1 MPRHRR
7 LTLAGVAAALV
18 LAFSINSASAN
29 KLSVG
34 QTAFRAVWTSLEF
47 LVPLQPTVKC
57 PVTFEGSFH
66 SSTIHKVGNALIG
79 YVTRASVG
87 TCASGGATVL
97 PTAIP
102 WHIVYGDFLGT
113 LPDITEVELG
123 VTGAAIRVQPEG
135 GLGCLF
141 TTPANRVNSY
151 IRIVSEA
158 GGLRMREF
166 IFREATTIPCG
177 GIEIMIRGAG
187 RYYRLGTTNSD
198 IVIALI

>member
-7 LTLAGVAAALV
+7 LALVGVAAALV
-18 LAFSINSASAN
+18 FAFSLSTASAG
-29 KLSVG
+29 KLSMG

-66 SSTIHKVGNALIG
+66 SSTTLKVGNSLIG

-102 WHIVYGDFLGT
+102 WHLIYGGFLGT
-113 LPDITEVELG
+113 LPVITEVELG

-141 TTPANRVNSY
+141 TTPANRINSY
-151 IRIVSEA
+151 IRIVSEV

-166 IFREATTIPCG
+166 IFREAITIPCG
-177 GIEIMIRGAG
+177 GMEIIMRGAG
-187 RYYRLGTTNSD
+187 SYYRLGTTNSD